1 LIGLLGVRG
10 EFGFQIYNALI
21 RAAAAG
27 INRLLKQTLLLGK
40 KIRNRNRYAKQ
51 QKSVQI
57 SGALMVLAILISL
70 YAATCVGGSTTRSGE

>member
-57 SGALMVLAILISL
+57 SGVLMVLAILISL

>member
-57 SGALMVLAILISL
+57 SGVLMVLAILISL
-70 YAATCVGGSTTRSGE
+70 NAATCVGGSTTRSGE